1 MSRLLKDNGGFA
13 LILTILIIS
22 VIVTLS
28 LELNS
33 STRTDLQSAAN
44 FRESVRL
51 GCIVRSGFNI
61 AAAIL
66 IEDYEDNEEVD
77 SLREDWADSDDIS
90 SRSAS
95 MFEQG
100 RFELSI
106 TDLSG
111 KIQINSLV
119 DEDGDIDENH
129 KKFLETFLG
138 LKEFG
143 LDPEKRESIVDAVTD
158 WMDEDDEVTGFRGAE
173 NPYYQAL
180 PRPYSCRN
188 GRLNSIEELLLI
200 RGITKEIF
208 YGTEKKKGISEYL
221 TVYGNDGKININT
234 ADPVVLTAL
243 AGYICESED
252 MAKDWIAYREKES
265 SDLSEFNKY
274 PGLLQFDDYD
284 LLCTTSSY
292 FEIESK
298 GFIDTMSKEL
308 RCIVKRDD
316 DGVEILS
323 WKIE

>member
-1 MSRLLKDNGGFA
+1 MSSLLKDNGGFA
-13 LILTILIIS
+13 LIITLLIIS

-28 LELNS
+28 LDLNS
-33 STRTDLQSAAN
+33 SMRTDLQAAAN
-44 FRESVRL
+44 FRDSIRL
-51 GCIVRSGFNI
+51 GCIVRSGFNY

-66 IEDYEDNEEVD
+66 IEDNEEVD
-77 SLREDWADSDDIS
+77 SLRELWAHSEDIS
-90 SRSAS
+90 SDSAS

-100 RFELSI
+100 RFELRI

-119 DEDGDIDENH
+119 DEDGGIDENH

-143 LDPEKRESIVDAVTD
+143 LDPEKVEYIVDAVTD
-158 WMDEDDEVTGFRGAE
+158 WMDEDDEVNGFGGAE
-173 NPYYQAL
+173 NSYYQSLAK
-180 PRPYSCRN
+180 PYPCRN

-200 RGITKEIF
+200 KGITKEIF
-208 YGTEKKKGISEYL
+208 YGTEKQKGISEYL
-221 TVYGNDGKININT
+221 RVYGDGKININT
-234 ADPVVLTAL
+234 ADPLILKAL

-252 MAKDWIAYREKES
+252 MAKDWIDYRENEN
-265 SDLSEFNKY
+265 SDLSEFNNY

-284 LLCTTSSY
+284 LLCTTSSF

-298 GFIDTMSKEL
+298 GFVDNMSKEL
-308 RCIVKRDD
+308 RCVIERDD
-316 DGVEILS
+316 ETVDIRS